1 MEDSNQW
8 AKAINSHHPINNN
21 KTFNNNSRRHNN
33 FQLLCILTL
42 KTISPIT
49 KILIITLNS
58 APMKEPLNKNLHLL
72 MT

>member
-21 KTFNNNSRRHNN
+21 KIYNNSRLHNN

-42 KTISPIT
+42 KTISQIT